1 MLGTQ
6 RISAAAVAVLA
17 LVVLLSACGGAESR
31 RATHMERGEKYYAAG
46 NFEKARVEFRNAL
59 QITPNDTEARFMNG
73 RVAEKLGDIRTA
85 AGMYQGTIDLNADHV
100 QARAN
105 LGRLMVFGGVPARAL
120 EIVEPGLAKHPDD
133 ADLLTV
139 RGAARVQLKDKA
151 GALTDAERA
160 VKLAPDNESAV
171 ALLASMY
178 RNAGQTGRAVELVRN
193 AVAKHPDAVDL
204 RQVLAS
210 LYLVTNEPEIAQAEL
225 RKVIALRPKE
235 LAHRVQLALL
245 YARSRKVA
253 EAEQVMREATTAIPD
268 SNDAKLAY
276 VGFVSAQGSRERGEQ
291 ALKQFIEHDPKNFD
305 LQLGLG
311 ALQQR
316 AGPLDTALATYGKII
331 ESDGEGPAALT
342 ARNRIA
348 AIQVSQGKF
357 AEATKLIEET
367 LKKNP
372 RDNDALVMRGNI
384 ALERND
390 PAAAIADLRAVLR
403 DQPGAVPV
411 LRTLAHAHLVNG
423 ESALAEEAIRSAM
436 DAAPADVGVRVELAQ
451 ILVQTNRAEQAV
463 SLLEETVKKA
473 PTNIPAREALVR
485 AYITANDLDAARI
498 AAEDLKTAAPEI
510 AAGLYLAGI
519 IAQGQNRMD
528 DAVTNFSRALELQ
541 PSAMDALAA
550 LTRLDVVRGQSAR
563 ALTRLSSAVAANPDN
578 AVVRNLLGEMQLSAK
593 NFAAA
598 KEPLSAATK
607 LAPKWWL
614 PYRNLAM
621 AHAAS
626 GDLTGAAAIYEAGIK
641 ATDLQPTLVA
651 DLAMLYER
659 QGRFEEAIS
668 KYQALYERNP
678 HLDLAANNLAMLL
691 VTYRKDRPS
700 LDRALDLTQP
710 FAESKSGAL
719 LDTRGWV
726 MFKLGQFGEALPVLE
741 RAAEHAPA
749 SKVIRYHLAMAQL
762 KTGQR
767 DKARTN
773 LETALEGAANF
784 AGIDEA
790 RSTLAS
796 LGGRAG

>member
-1 MLGTQ
+1 
-6 RISAAAVAVLA
+6 
-17 LVVLLSACGGAESR
+17 
-31 RATHMERGEKYYAAG
+31 
-46 NFEKARVEFRNAL
+46 
-59 QITPNDTEARFMNG
+59 
-73 RVAEKLGDIRTA
+73 
-85 AGMYQGTIDLNADHV
+85 
-100 QARAN
+100 
-105 LGRLMVFGGVPARAL
+105 
-120 EIVEPGLAKHPDD
+120 
-133 ADLLTV
+133 
-139 RGAARVQLKDKA
+139 
-151 GALTDAERA
+151 
-160 VKLAPDNESAV
+160 
-171 ALLASMY
+171 
-178 RNAGQTGRAVELVRN
+178 
-193 AVAKHPDAVDL
+193 
-204 RQVLAS
+204 
-210 LYLVTNEPEIAQAEL
+210 
-225 RKVIALRPKE
+225 
-235 LAHRVQLALL
+235 
-245 YARSRKVA
+245 
-253 EAEQVMREATTAIPD
+253 
-268 SNDAKLAY
+268 
-276 VGFVSAQGSRERGEQ
+276 
-291 ALKQFIEHDPKNFD
+291 
-305 LQLGLG
+305 
-311 ALQQR
+311 
-316 AGPLDTALATYGKII
+316 
-331 ESDGEGPAALT
+331 
-342 ARNRIA
+342 
-348 AIQVSQGKF
+348 
-357 AEATKLIEET
+357 
-367 LKKNP
+367 
-372 RDNDALVMRGNI
+372 
-384 ALERND
+384 
-390 PAAAIADLRAVLR
+390 
-403 DQPGAVPV
+403 
-411 LRTLAHAHLVNG
+411 
-423 ESALAEEAIRSAM
+423 
-436 DAAPADVGVRVELAQ
+436 
-451 ILVQTNRAEQAV
+451 VQTNRAEQAV